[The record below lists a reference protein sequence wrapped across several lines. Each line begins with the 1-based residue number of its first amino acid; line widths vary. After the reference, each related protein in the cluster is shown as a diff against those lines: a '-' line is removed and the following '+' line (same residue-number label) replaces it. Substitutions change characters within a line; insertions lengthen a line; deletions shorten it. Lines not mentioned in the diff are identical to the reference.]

1 MSVSLRCRARRGA
14 LKKCVKA
21 VQMLEGVSA
30 TDTAFLRGLKVGA
43 YSASV
48 LHKFSLL
55 LSHSCCSG
63 SRSFDIMKSPRPFS
77 ALSLCVVAVAGF
89 ASSASAEL
97 IRNGNFNGFLHW
109 GRFGSSGNAGTSPG
123 NYYYNGNPQ
132 TSGVFQEFATEA
144 YATYTFS
151 FKLRNDATGTA
162 GNNSA
167 VVTFGNNTVLNLI
180 NQGTSADFTT
190 YSFQAQTAGS
200 FTTIRFSF
208 ANGGSQWHLTN
219 VSVTGPTVPA
229 PGALAV
235 LGLAGLAGSRRRR

>member
-1 MSVSLRCRARRGA
+1 
-14 LKKCVKA
+14 
-21 VQMLEGVSA
+21 
-30 TDTAFLRGLKVGA
+30 
-43 YSASV
+43 
-48 LHKFSLL
+48 
-55 LSHSCCSG
+55 
-63 SRSFDIMKSPRPFS
+63 MKSHHPFS

-109 GRFGSSGNAGTSPG
+109 GRFGPSNDSGTNPG

-132 TSGVFQEFATEA
+132 GSGVFQEFATEA

-151 FKLRNDATGTA
+151 FNLRNDATGTA

-167 VVTFGNNTVLNLI
+167 VVTFGNQTVLNLL

-190 YSFQAQTAGS
+190 YSFQAQTVGP
-200 FTTIRFSF
+200 FTTVRFSF
-208 ANGGSQWHLTN
+208 TNGSSQWHLTN
-219 VSVTGPTVPA
+219 VSVTGPSVPA

-235 LGLAGLAGSRRRR
+235 LGLAGLTGGRRRRA